1 MNTNLLKWTL
11 GTCLCT
17 AGWLTPAA
25 LLQQAD
31 IAASPAWLLHLDC
44 DALRPT
50 AAGQYILAE
59 MDKPSEKAKLAIFQT
74 IFSFDLRTQLH
85 GLTLYGTSP
94 APEDGVLIVYA
105 DFDPERLVALAQ
117 AAKGYQSSAHGQNV
131 IHNWIDDKKKPQ
143 NGVQPRVYAA
153 IQGNRVIFGQREPA
167 VAQALD
173 IIAGISPNL
182 AGSKIFPDL
191 VTPAKGTVIEA
202 AAQKM
207 KLPDSDPNAALL
219 KMSQSVQLAVGESA
233 KQFTAVLTLTADND
247 EIAGHLLSIA
257 QGLVALGKLQ
267 TDKPE
272 SVAVANALTLQQDG
286 SRVMGTLVLPADQ
299 VVQLMKTKAAQDAAK
314 KPAE

>member
-11 GTCLCT
+11 GTCVCA
-17 AGWLTPAA
+17 AGWLAPAA
-25 LLQQAD
+25 PLQQAD
-31 IAASPAWLLHLDC
+31 IAASPAWLLHLDS

-50 AAGQYILAE
+50 AVGQYILAE

-105 DFDPERLVALAQ
+105 DFDPERLVTLAQ
-117 AAKGYQSSAHGQNV
+117 AAKGYQSSAHGQNT

-143 NGVQPRVYAA
+143 HGVQPRVYAA
-153 IQGNRVIFGQREPA
+153 IQGNRVIFGQREQA

-173 IIAGISPNL
+173 IIAGIAPNL

-191 VTPAKGTVIEA
+191 VAPAKGTVIEA

-219 KMSQSVQLAVGESA
+219 KMSQSVQLVVGESWQ
-233 KQFTAVLTLTADND
+233 QFTAALTLTADNA
-247 EIAGHLLSIA
+247 EIAGHMLSIA

-272 SVAVANALTLQQDG
+272 SVAVANAVTLQQNG
-286 SRVMGTLVLPADQ
+286 SRVIGSLVLPADQ
-299 VVQLMKTKAAQDAAK
+299 VVQMMKTKAAQNAAK
-314 KPAE
+314 KAAE